1 MFLICIPF
9 GIAPQR
15 RTIYRLQRYYFLFC
29 ILSNIAIILS
39 KTGSSNFKEIYK
51 LIKLLKYAHK

>member
-9 GIAPQR
+9 DIALQR
-15 RTIYRLQRYYFLFC
+15 RIIYRLQRYYFLFC

-39 KTGSSNFKEIYK
+39 KTGTSNFKEIYK

>member
-9 GIAPQR
+9 GIAQQR
-15 RTIYRLQRYYFLFC
+15 RIIYRLQRYYFLFC

-39 KTGSSNFKEIYK
+39 KTGTSNFKDIYK

>member
-9 GIAPQR
+9 NIALQR

-39 KTGSSNFKEIYK
+39 KTGTSNFKEIYK

>member
-9 GIAPQR
+9 GIALQR
-15 RTIYRLQRYYFLFC
+15 RIIYRLQRYYFLFC

-39 KTGSSNFKEIYK
+39 KTSASD
-51 LIKLLKYAHK
+51 LKKYIN